1 MIHGT
6 CGPRANRHGPA
17 LVMLAVLIM
26 VIYGNSFSAGWH
38 LDDYQNILQNP
49 KIHIDNLDPETLLRA
64 LEHPQ
69 KERLWR
75 PLAYFT
81 FALNWYVGR
90 DNVFGYHLVNILIHL
105 LTAGFLYLTIERLTQ
120 SPNMTGRKTQDAAF
134 IALLA
139 SALWA
144 VNPIQTQAV
153 TYIVQRMATLAALF
167 TIVGMYCYLRARTT
181 RDMKI
186 SAGFL
191 LSCAACFLLGMASK
205 ENAIML
211 PLCIALMEAVFFQD
225 LGNPK
230 IRKRILLIGVVGSS
244 LLLGIGIVVF
254 LSGNPLAVL
263 GGYEE
268 RAFTIIQRLLTQPR
282 VLIFYISQIFYPIP
296 GRLSIEHD
304 LVASTSLL
312 CPWTTLPS
320 ILLVTGLLVGAL
332 LVVRKRPWLSFALL
346 FFFLNHLMES
356 SVIPLELVFEHRNY
370 LPSMFLFVPVAAG
383 FKWLLDLYR
392 LRQPTISRLLA
403 AFGVCLLVA
412 TGWGTVIRNIDWKSE
427 ASLWEDARVKAPSAG
442 RPVHNLAWAYYET
455 TGQFDQALALY
466 RQASRMN
473 FHLESHRARS
483 LNNMAGIYF
492 RSGDYKDAVTLYE
505 RALSVS
511 PDSEAYRFR
520 LAVALAHQNRWEKA
534 MANLETLLA
543 KDSRRFEFLDLKGT
557 ILMHQLRPIEALRYF
572 HACIRNH
579 PKQSR
584 GYDHAGAA
592 LLAMGELKRAEVLL
606 KFGLGLSPDD
616 LRTRLRLV
624 DVHLRTGEAREA
636 AADIAQVIRSTSV
649 GRVQSALKELANE
662 PLNDPEA
669 HRALVLTVLSEVQ
682 SQLGTAPPA
691 PSPGQTISID
701 QWNASR

>member
-1 MIHGT
+1 
-6 CGPRANRHGPA
+6 
-17 LVMLAVLIM
+17 
-26 VIYGNSFSAGWH
+26 
-38 LDDYQNILQNP
+38 
-49 KIHIDNLDPETLLRA
+49 
-64 LEHPQ
+64 
-69 KERLWR
+69 
-75 PLAYFT
+75 
-81 FALNWYVGR
+81 
-90 DNVFGYHLVNILIHL
+90 NILIHL

-167 TIVGMYCYLRARTT
+167 TIVGMYCYLRARLTPD
-181 RDMKI
+181 RKI
-186 SAGFL
+186 SVGFL

-412 TGWGTVIRNIDWKSE
+412 TWWGTVIRNIDWKSE

>member
-1 MIHGT
+1 MTYGT
-6 CGPRANRHGPA
+6 CAPRVNRPGPA

-49 KIHIDNLDPETLLRA
+49 KIHIDNLDPGTLLRA

-105 LTAGFLYLTIERLTQ
+105 LTTAFLYLTTRQLFQ
-120 SPNMTGRKTQDAAF
+120 SPNMKGYDTEDASF
-134 IALLA
+134 IALMA
-139 SALWA
+139 SSLWA

-181 RDMKI
+181 RDRKM

-230 IRKRILLIGVVGSS
+230 IRKRILLIGVVGSG
-244 LLLGIGIVVF
+244 LLFAVGIVVF
-254 LSGNPLAVL
+254 LSGNPLALL

-268 RAFTIIQRLLTQPR
+268 RAFTITQRVLTQPR
-282 VLIFYISQIFYPIP
+282 VLIFYLSQIFYPIP
-296 GRLSIEHD
+296 GKLSIEHD
-304 LVASTSLL
+304 LAASTSLL
-312 CPWTTLPS
+312 SPWTTLPS

-332 LVVRKRPWLSFALL
+332 LVAGKRPWLSFAIL

-356 SVIPLELVFEHRNY
+356 SVIPLELIFEHRNY
-370 LPSMFLFVPVAAG
+370 LPSMFLFVPLVAG
-383 FKWLLDLYR
+383 FKRLLDLYR
-392 LRQPTISRLLA
+392 LKQPTISRLLA
-403 AFGVCLLVA
+403 AFGVCLLIA
-412 TGWGTVIRNIDWKSE
+412 TGWGTAIRNIDWKSE
-427 ASLWEDARVKAPSAG
+427 ASLWEDARVKAPNAG
-442 RPVHNLAWAYYET
+442 RPVHNLAWAYYEV
-455 TGQFDQALALY
+455 TGQFGKALALY
-466 RQASRMN
+466 HQASRMN
-473 FHLESHRARS
+473 FHLKSHRARS

-492 RSGDYKDAVTLYE
+492 RSGDHKNAVIFYE
-505 RALSVS
+505 RALAEA
-511 PDSEAYRFR
+511 PDSETYRFR
-520 LAVALAHQNRWEKA
+520 LAVALAHQKKWKTA
-534 MANLETLLA
+534 LAHLETLLFR
-543 KDSRRFEFLDLKGT
+543 DSRRFEYLDLKGI
-557 ILMHQLRPIEALRYF
+557 ILMHRLQPIEALRCF

-579 PKQSR
+579 SKEFK
-584 GYDHAGAA
+584 GYYHAGTA
-592 LLAMGELKRAEVLL
+592 LLAMGEPRRAEMLL
-606 KFGLGLSPDD
+606 KFGLGLNPDD
-616 LRTRLRLV
+616 LRARLRLV
-624 DVHLRTGEAREA
+624 DVDLRTGEAGEA
-636 AADIAQVIRSTSV
+636 AVNLARVIRSTSIES
-649 GRVQSALKELANE
+649 VQTALKELAAE
-662 PLNDPEA
+662 PHFDMES
-669 HRALVLTVLSEVQ
+669 HRALVKAISAEVNK
-682 SQLGTAPPA
+682 QLGVTSPA
-691 PSPGQTISID
+691 VPSGQTVSID
-701 QWNASR
+701 QWKASR